1 MPATVFIHLSKNE
14 YSDIFY
20 DRVRVPFVEQDPF
33 YYLWFDLIPA
43 RMDNYTH
50 HKMWDEIG

>member
-1 MPATVFIHLSKNE
+1 MPAIIFILLSKNE

-20 DRVRVPFVEQDPF
+20 DRVWVPFVEQDPF